1 LVRAVKNR
9 FGAISEL
16 GVFEMTGR
24 GLTPVPNPSELF
36 LAQRPANTPG
46 SAVLCCLE
54 GSRPLLV
61 EVQALVS
68 TSSYGNAQR
77 TANGLDRTRLSL
89 LLAVL
94 EKRAGLNLVAEDVFV
109 NLAGGIEVEEPA
121 ADLAVIG
128 AIASSVRNR
137 PIRERTAVFGEI
149 GLAGEVRSVPQGA
162 LRYTRCVVPD
172 GTCAPAD
179 APSGCELVE
188 VRRVGEAIEALVDW

>member
-1 LVRAVKNR
+1 
-9 FGAISEL
+9 
-16 GVFEMTGR
+16 
-24 GLTPVPNPSELF
+24 
-36 LAQRPANTPG
+36 
-46 SAVLCCLE
+46 
-54 GSRPLLV
+54 
-61 EVQALVS
+61 
-68 TSSYGNAQR
+68 NAQR

-162 LRYTRCVVPD
+162 LRVKEAAQLGYTRCVVPE

-179 APSGCELVE
+179 VPSGCELVE